1 VKNAEYEPP
10 RLPRSEEINMPASR
24 QNSPWSPQAAID
36 WLFSEGRLLD
46 DDAAFVLQF
55 ARKLCACGA
64 PIERLLITIQTLNP
78 EILAISNTWLKSTD
92 AIQHYVAERRIR
104 DTDRYIGSPMQQLF
118 NTEKR
123 VRQRLDQLPVD
134 AHAAYTELAEE
145 GYTDYLALPIM
156 FNWGL
161 GSAWI
166 MSTKHPRGFSD
177 ADIENFRI
185 LRNYLAP
192 IIEVY
197 SLRHMS
203 KSLMN
208 TYVGRRTGEKVL
220 AGMIQRGDADIIH
233 AALWFSD
240 LRNFTQLTETLPAQQ
255 VLGMLNEYFEFVA
268 AAVTARGGEI
278 LRFIGDAMLIVFP
291 IENDTC
297 QRTACNAALDSA
309 IDAQSTLASLNHRRR
324 RHAEPEI
331 KFGVG
336 LNVGEVVYGNVG
348 APDRLDFTVMGPA
361 VNRTARLESLTKTL
375 GCNILFSRQF
385 SELIDMPSSYLGMHA
400 MKGIDEAQAVYAV
413 CDS

>member
-1 VKNAEYEPP
+1 MSVTVPES
-10 RLPRSEEINMPASR
+10 LG
-24 QNSPWSPQAAID
+24 WSPQPVID

-46 DDAAFVLQF
+46 DNSRFVLQL
-55 ARKLCACGA
+55 AHQLVACGA
-64 PIERLLITIQTLNP
+64 PIERLLLTIQTLNP
-78 EILAISNTWLKSTD
+78 EIAATSNTWISSTD
-92 AIQHYVAERRIR
+92 SIVPFSAQHGTLK
-104 DTDRYIGSPMQQLF
+104 TDRYIGSPMQQLF
-118 NTEKR
+118 ETEKR
-123 VRQRLDQLPVD
+123 VRQRLDQLPEG
-134 AHAAYTELAEE
+134 AHAAYTELADD
-145 GYTDYLALPIM
+145 GFTDYLALPIM

-161 GSAWI
+161 GSALI
-166 MSTKHPRGFSD
+166 LSTKCAQGFSGT
-177 ADIENFRI
+177 DIENFRI
-185 LRNYLAP
+185 LRNYLSP

-197 SLRHMS
+197 SLRHLS

-208 TYVGRRTGEKVL
+208 TYLGKRTGEKVL
-220 AGMIQRGDADIIH
+220 SGMIQRGDADIIH

-240 LRNFTQLTETLPAQQ
+240 LRDFTHLTETLPARQ
-255 VLGMLNEYFEFVA
+255 VLEMLNEYFEFVS

-291 IENDTC
+291 IDDDMC

-324 RHAEPEI
+324 RHGEPEI
-331 KFGVG
+331 SFGVG

-375 GCNILFSRQF
+375 GCNILFSERF
-385 SELIDMPSSYLGMHA
+385 SELIDTPSSYLGMHE
-400 MKGIDEAQAVYAV
+400 MKGIDGTQAVYAV

>member
-1 VKNAEYEPP
+1 MHVPL
-10 RLPRSEEINMPASR
+10 RLPRPEEIKMPATNQHSE
-24 QNSPWSPQAAID
+24 WSPQVIID
-36 WLFSEGRLLD
+36 WLFGDGRMLGED
-46 DDAAFVLQF
+46 HEFVLRLSRRLGQ
-55 ARKLCACGA
+55 CGA
-64 PIERLLITIQTLNP
+64 PIDRLLLTIETLNP
-78 EILAISNTWLKSTD
+78 EIAATSNLWLKETD
-92 AIQHYVAERRIR
+92 EIQQYSAERRVR
-104 DTDRYIGSPMQQLF
+104 ETDRYIGSPMQQLF
-118 NTEKR
+118 DTEKR
-123 VRQRLDQLPVD
+123 VRQRLENLPVD
-134 AHAAYTELAEE
+134 AHAAYTELAED
-145 GYTDYLALPIM
+145 GYTDYLALPIL

-161 GSAWI
+161 GSALI
-166 MSTKHPRGFSD
+166 LCTKLAQGFSD
-177 ADIENFRI
+177 ADIENFRV

-197 SLRHMS
+197 SLRQLS

-208 TYVGRRTGEKVL
+208 TYVGKRTGEKVL

-240 LRNFTQLTETLPAQQ
+240 LRDFTHLTETLPAQK
-255 VLGMLNEYFEFVA
+255 VLEMLNEYFEFVA

-291 IENDTC
+291 IDDAMC
-297 QRTACNAALDSA
+297 QKTACNAAIDSA

-324 RHAEPEI
+324 RHGEPEI

-348 APDRLDFTVMGPA
+348 APDRLDFTVMGPV

-375 GCNILFSRQF
+375 GSNILFSQQF
-385 SELIDMPSSYLGMHA
+385 SELIDMPSTYLGMHE
-400 MKGIDEAQAVYAV
+400 MKGIAEAQAVYAV